1 MCFDSRWVPVIIGL
15 FIWTLSTRGKITV
28 SGDEPH
34 YLIIA
39 ESLLADRDLN
49 LANNYA
55 QNDGR
60 RFGADG
66 LTSGAHAR
74 PNRAGALWSVHD
86 IGVPVLFLPVYAVAT
101 RLAARAPES
110 LLARFHQTRGLF
122 AFSLLGLT
130 LIAMTVWATWLLL
143 RGMDRVAAQWSG
155 VVVLVLALSPPVLPY
170 AMLLFPETPA
180 FAVICAV
187 VWLVC
192 LSPDE
197 RTRWRVT
204 AVIAA
209 VGLLPWLHRKYVFF
223 VFGLAFLIAWTY
235 RVWLVQ
241 QPRRVWV
248 ALGGLLVLP
257 QLALHIWTVYEWGNL
272 GGPHMLDYIPFSL
285 AWLPRGGLGM
295 IFDRER
301 GLLGYA
307 PVYVLIPA
315 CWALTWRQSWPLA
328 VPIMSLFLPLA
339 AFVSWDGGFSPA
351 ARFLV
356 PITPLLILPVA
367 SAMRYSVVR
376 WSAVPL
382 LILQAMVTLLAWWH
396 PPDLWPR
403 EQGTNRIF
411 DKIPVIGRPYEYWL
425 PSILTG
431 DSLAQGWICV
441 ATLSILTTIIVLAA
455 RRVDATRAAKLERQL
470 AD

>member
-1 MCFDSRWVPVIIGL
+1 MKLPSRWVPVIIVL
-15 FIWTLSTRGKITV
+15 FLWTLSTRGKITV

-39 ESLLADRDLN
+39 ESLLADRDLD

-86 IGVPVLFLPVYAVAT
+86 IGVPVLFLPIYAVTT
-101 RLAARAPES
+101 RLAAHAPES
-110 LLARFHQTRGLF
+110 LIARFHQTRGLF

-143 RGMDRVAAQWSG
+143 RGMERIAPKWSAII
-155 VVVLVLALSPPVLPY
+155 VLVLALSPPVLSY
-170 AMLLFPETPA
+170 AILLFPETPA
-180 FAVICAV
+180 FAVVCAV

-197 RTRWRVT
+197 LTRRRVT
-204 AVIAA
+204 VVVAA
-209 VGLLPWLHRKYVFF
+209 VGLLPWLHRKYAFL
-223 VFGLAFLIAWTY
+223 VFGLAFLIAWTHRAY
-235 RVWLVQ
+235 LVQ
-241 QPRRVWV
+241 QPRRVWLM
-248 ALGGLLVLP
+248 LGSVLVLP
-257 QLALHIWTVYEWGNL
+257 QLALHIWTVYTWGNL
-272 GGPHMLDYIPFSL
+272 GGPQMLDYLPFSL
-285 AWLPRGGLGM
+285 AWLPKGALGM

-307 PVYVLIPA
+307 PIYLLVPA

-328 VPIMSLFLPLA
+328 VPIMALFLPLA
-339 AFVSWDGGFSPA
+339 AFLTWSAGYSPA
-351 ARFLV
+351 ARFLM
-356 PITPLLILPVA
+356 PITPLLMLPAAGAVK
-367 SAMRYSVVR
+367 YSVVR

-382 LILQAMVTLLAWWH
+382 LILQVTVTLLAWWY
-396 PPDLWPR
+396 PRDLWPR
-403 EQGTNRIF
+403 ELGTNRIF
-411 DKIPVIGRPYEYWL
+411 DKIPVIGRGYEYWL
-425 PSILTG
+425 PSIATG

-441 ATLSILTTIIVLAA
+441 ATLAILTTVIVLAA
-455 RRVDATRAAKLERQL
+455 RRVDAMTNFH
-470 AD
+470 